1 MRHIATIFA
10 LSLAAAC
17 GGVVGC
23 SANIHDNTVKVDAN
37 VSIAASA
44 DVDVNAITPGQGVPL
59 KLSAEGADLVAPGQK
74 VAAAQAQSAVYF
86 KVFLDDTSGTELV
99 ATASTSVT
107 VTIPPKTPEG
117 HHKLICQLYKHD
129 GDQPTDQE
137 QSLDINV
144 KAMASASASGNGTAS
159 GNASGTASGNT
170 TTGMGTTS
178 GSASGTATGNGTA
191 SGSASGSVMTT
202 TKDGGK

>member
-10 LSLAAAC
+10 LSLAAAS
-17 GGVVGC
+17 GGVVAC

-44 DVDVNAITPGQGVPL
+44 DVDVNQITPGEAVPL
-59 KLSAEGADLVAPGQK
+59 KLSAEGAVLVAPDQK
-74 VAAAQAQSAVYF
+74 PASADVEAASYF
-86 KVFLDDTSGTELV
+86 KVFLDETSGTELV
-99 ATASTSVT
+99 ATASTMVT

-117 HHKLICQLYKHD
+117 HHKLICQLVKHD
-129 GDQPTDQE
+129 GTPTNQS

-144 KAMASASASGNGTAS
+144 KAMASASSSGNGTAT

-178 GSASGTATGNGTA
+178 GSASGTTTGNGTA
-191 SGSASGSVMTT
+191 SGSASGSVMTS
-202 TKDGGK
+202 KDGGA

>member
-10 LSLAAAC
+10 LSLAAAS
-17 GGVVGC
+17 GGVVAC

-37 VSIAASA
+37 ISIAATA
-44 DVDVNAITPGQGVPL
+44 DVDVNQITPGQQVPL
-59 KLSAEGADLVAPGQK
+59 KLSAEGAMLVAPDK
-74 VAAAQAQSAVYF
+74 EVSSADAESAVYF
-86 KVFLDDTSGTELV
+86 KVFLDDTSSTELV
-99 ATASTSVT
+99 ATASTMVT

-117 HHKLICQLYKHD
+117 HHKLVCQLFKHD
-129 GDQPTDQE
+129 GQPTDQK

-144 KAMASASASGNGTAS
+144 KAMASATASGNGTAT

-191 SGSASGSVMTT
+191 SGSASGSVTT
-202 TKDGGK
+202 DGGA